1 MLFKQRE
8 RVTAF
13 AWTGKAVTSRN
24 IKEKK
29 KKTVTQQT
37 VQKNY
42 TSNPCADK
50 NIIPR
55 IWDSSPNQ
63 NGSTL
68 RSEEVFFCIFFL
80 KYRPLFLFLFFLQY
94 VPAGLI
100 RSKPSGE
107 FTLICNG
114 NSQTV
119 VEYRVW
125 KKAISKCNIVN
136 NIRSEDLITYNVG
149 SSKR

>member
-68 RSEEVFFCIFFL
+68 RSEEVFFCFVFL
-80 KYRPLFLFLFFLQY
+80 KYRPLFLFFFVFFTVCTCWVDQIEAFRWVHFDLQWKL
-94 VPAGLI
+94 P
-100 RSKPSGE
+100 
-107 FTLICNG
+107 
-114 NSQTV
+114 NSCRIQSL
-119 VEYRVW
+119 
-125 KKAISKCNIVN
+125 KKSYKQV
-136 NIRSEDLITYNVG
+136 
-149 SSKR
+149 